1 MEKLLLILCTV
12 LISNIVSAQITYIDE
27 DFSTANGTT
36 PPAGWS
42 QLILVGDPTIDSF
55 HFDNPSSRTLYSPIT
70 SPAAIFDSD
79 GYSSTGGAEE
89 VALISLTFDAS
100 GVTNVWLDW
109 DQYFRV
115 FSGNTV
121 YVRVD
126 NGVTIDTV
134 YSTNVTSPNPD
145 AQSIDISASA
155 AGFATV
161 NVSFLWTGNYSWY
174 WIIDNV
180 WVYSLADADVG
191 VTAFTSPVSGISLS
205 ASETVTVNVINF
217 GLLAQDSIPV
227 SYRINGG

>member
-1 MEKLLLILCTV
+1 LLILCTV

-121 YVRVD
+121 YVRTRSILPMSHHQIRMRSRLIFPLRQPVLLRLTLVFY
-126 NGVTIDTV
+126 GPATIH
-134 YSTNVTSPNPD
+134 
-145 AQSIDISASA
+145 
-155 AGFATV
+155 G
-161 NVSFLWTGNYSWY
+161 TG
-174 WIIDNV
+174 
-180 WVYSLADADVG
+180 
-191 VTAFTSPVSGISLS
+191 
-205 ASETVTVNVINF
+205 
-217 GLLAQDSIPV
+217 
-227 SYRINGG
+227 